1 MLTRPIVTFDDLE
14 RLRGRLVSI
23 SLVCPLARLYI
34 REMNQALQYGEEAL
48 LVITLWKNFSYFKF
62 QYELQITPDLLEEI
76 ETWIKDPYFLESRR
90 NFTEVHEQDIKLFY
104 GNIIIFKPY
113 LFKF

>member
-48 LVITLWKNFSYFKF
+48 LVITL
-62 QYELQITPDLLEEI
+62 
-76 ETWIKDPYFLESRR
+76 
-90 NFTEVHEQDIKLFY
+90 
-104 GNIIIFKPY
+104 
-113 LFKF
+113 